1 MSYVS
6 KAEPMAKPA
15 AVCTH
20 QACRFRLRLG
30 MREFWMQAV
39 SDLFFSW
46 IFRTTLL
53 LRRPTPRPSLR
64 MAGRRGK
71 GGAHCGCM
79 HTYAHQWLTCQTA
92 LHTPQ
97 MSFKNVG
104 QCKSKRQLPS
114 ATLCAPTNHPSDA
127 PWSRSRKPRNPVP
140 PDGASL
146 AQRSAP
152 LSSVA
157 AGWRKIFRAPLFR
170 TPFRSAR
177 SLQTR
182 LWRDAQTHI
191 APSRLSTLLGSVSID
206 PSRKRIWRQI
216 GRLGIDGVAP

>member
-1 MSYVS
+1 
-6 KAEPMAKPA
+6 
-15 AVCTH
+15 
-20 QACRFRLRLG
+20 

-157 AGWRKIFRAPLFR
+157 AGWRKIFRALLFR

-191 APSRLSTLLGSVSID
+191 APSRLSTLLGSVSMD
-206 PSRKRIWRQI
+206 PSRKRIWPQDRAARNRWRGAVTRSSSFDSQAPCV
-216 GRLGIDGVAP
+216 RVNRHPYALG